1 MHEEY
6 DYIQREQKIYKEQY
20 VVMIESSFLKGSQRA
35 SSNVKGWQ
43 YLALLK
49 KLTEKLLFIS
59 KLKKLYISKVFG
71 TFILYLKAN
80 AYWF

>member
-35 SSNVKGWQ
+35 SSNVKG
-43 YLALLK
+43 
-49 KLTEKLLFIS
+49 
-59 KLKKLYISKVFG
+59 
-71 TFILYLKAN
+71 
-80 AYWF
+80 